1 MSERVLRESVH
12 STAERLIFL
21 HHLSGELSSEAGPGT
36 DLKIS
41 IAPKRYFT
49 VLLITEPARSPARRA
64 GYLVHHWTCGTA
76 DNAVCPGL
84 WTTLIL
90 QILKIEQLI
99 KSE

>member
-12 STAERLIFL
+12 SSAERLIFL

-49 VLLITEPARSPARRA
+49 VLLITEPARSPAAQDIWYIIGRA
-64 GYLVHHWTCGTA
+64 GLLITQFVPACG
-76 DNAVCPGL
+76 PP
-84 WTTLIL
+84 
-90 QILKIEQLI
+90 
-99 KSE
+99 